1 MDEKKFTLRFE
12 LLHRM
17 NHKGH
22 DTKRLGIEGTPS
34 PRKEISLSL
43 LFLSHSYL
51 QSLLHQESELSL
63 EFTHFSARKA
73 NYCWIHIFAKATHLI
88 EPILL
93 GNVCL
98 IPSPLCAWIQW
109 QPNSNNVVQGWKAF
123 LRVVGK
129 PAQVVVLKEF
139 YKGSP
144 IWVLY
149 VQFVAFLS

>member
-1 MDEKKFTLRFE
+1 MDEKNAHWGSNCCIEWTIKVMIQKDSALR
-12 LLHRM
+12 
-17 NHKGH
+17 GH
-22 DTKRLGIEGTPS
+22 HLQG
-34 PRKEISLSL
+34 RKSLSL
-43 LFLSHSYL
+43 LFLSHSHL
-51 QSLLHQESELSL
+51 QILLHQESELSL

-73 NYCWIHIFAKATHLI
+73 NYFWIHIFPKATHLI

-109 QPNSNNVVQGWKAF
+109 QPNSNNVVHGWKAF
-123 LRVVGK
+123 LRVVDK

>member
-1 MDEKKFTLRFE
+1 MKKNSHLRFK

-43 LFLSHSYL
+43 LFLSHSHL

-73 NYCWIHIFAKATHLI
+73 NYCWIHIFPKATHLI

-93 GNVCL
+93 GECL
-98 IPSPLCAWIQW
+98 FDSITTLCMNSVTTKFQQCCPRLKSIPESC
-109 QPNSNNVVQGWKAF
+109 G
-123 LRVVGK
+123 
-129 PAQVVVLKEF
+129 
-139 YKGSP
+139 
-144 IWVLY
+144 
-149 VQFVAFLS
+149 

>member
-1 MDEKKFTLRFE
+1 MDEKKCTLRFE
-12 LLHRM
+12 LLHGM

-43 LFLSHSYL
+43 LFLSHSHL

-73 NYCWIHIFAKATHLI
+73 HMLDPLFPKATLLI

-98 IPSPLCAWIQW
+98 IPSPLCA
-109 QPNSNNVVQGWKAF
+109 
-123 LRVVGK
+123 
-129 PAQVVVLKEF
+129 
-139 YKGSP
+139 
-144 IWVLY
+144 
-149 VQFVAFLS
+149 